1 MPMIYLKVPE
11 VGTRIIDPVTEQL
24 VDSVLS
30 KLEIRQYFENLIF
43 IDNGRT
49 AASQSDDALGNI
61 NLQGNRC
68 DVKVETLFNPSEQFW
83 DTSTD
88 ASNTASGSASRY
100 TPQYQK
106 IFFDQDAKVSVQE
119 LTMPF
124 GLVLTFDL
132 AFRTYDAAQQ
142 AISALI
148 AQNYGTMVNNTHD
161 VVFSYPVT
169 MQMMTVLY
177 AVYKCKQDYA
187 QKPFYQYVQDMA
199 TANYSFNIRA
209 YDIGKPDPVTQLV
222 IKRQQINCQ
231 ALLEFSQ
238 NEPEPK
244 REEKLPIAYTLQFVY
259 RLQFGRPNTLQITVP
274 AVVENQPLPHGL
286 FVSVPNSSLPQLPQV
301 MQTSFF
307 TNAGRDLYSKYSQR
321 EMVVRFPTYD
331 DYVIPVSSQL
341 RIYKFNPLLI
351 GITTLDSP
359 VTVVNFE
366 ALGTASLHVFV
377 KQILSQHTNA
387 DVIGYQGLF
396 NITVFSNDLPL
407 DPSLFTFDP
416 QTLQVSFTASR
427 TKNTYRIVLSEQTN
441 LKLLD
446 PKWYP
451 VLLQYRYFFPL
462 TIARN
467 LNFLST
473 MNYFTITSDDM
484 LCRLVRHVIS
494 LGQMDTLLTG
504 LITAG
509 LATYEVRHFT
519 QTIEQFADYICNT
532 KAGVT
537 PGESLS
543 DQVSRTVFDAF
554 CDACVQAGYISDINR
569 PQQYLRTPK
578 GYPYGPGQGG
588 TNTFQI
594 PLRVFNVTIA
604 PHKAT

>member
-24 VDSVLS
+24 IESVLG
-30 KLEIRQYFENLIF
+30 KLGIRQYFGDSIF

-49 AASQSDDALGNI
+49 AASQSDDGLDNI
-61 NLQGNRC
+61 NLQRNRC
-68 DVKVETLFNPSEQFW
+68 DVKVETLYNPSEQFW
-83 DTSTD
+83 DTTTD
-88 ASNTASGSASRY
+88 ASNTASGSAPRY

-106 IFFDQDAKVSVQE
+106 IFFDRDAQVSIQE

-132 AFRTYDAAQQ
+132 EFLTYDAAQQ

-148 AQNYGTMVNNTHD
+148 AQNYGTTVNNTHD

-187 QKPFYQYVQDMA
+187 QKTFYQYVQDMA
-199 TANYSFNIRA
+199 TANYSFNVRT
-209 YDIGKPDPVTQLV
+209 YDIGKPNPVTQYV
-222 IKRQQINCQ
+222 VKRQQINCQ
-231 ALLEFSQ
+231 ALLEFTQ

-259 RLQFGRPNTLQITVP
+259 RLQFGRPNTLQISIP
-274 AVVENQPLPHGL
+274 AVVENHALPHGL
-286 FVSVPNSSLPQLPQV
+286 FVSISNSSLPLLPQV

-307 TNAGRDLYSKYSQR
+307 TNTGRDLYSRYSQK
-321 EMVVRFPTYD
+321 EALVRFPAYD
-331 DYVIPVSSQL
+331 DYVIPLSSQL

-359 VTVVNFE
+359 VTVVDFT
-366 ALGTASLHVFV
+366 ALGNVSLHAFV
-377 KQILSQHTNA
+377 RAILSQHSNA

-407 DPSLFTFDP
+407 DPSLLIFDP
-416 QTLQVSFTASR
+416 QTLQVSFSASR
-427 TKNTYRIVLSEQTN
+427 IKNTYRIVLSEQTN
-441 LKLLD
+441 LKMLD

-467 LNFLST
+467 LNFLCT
-473 MNYFTITSDDM
+473 MNYFTITSDDA
-484 LCRLVRHVIS
+484 LCRLVRHVIA
-494 LGQMDTLLTG
+494 LGQMDNLLTS

-509 LATYEVRHFT
+509 AASYEVRQFT

-532 KAGVT
+532 KAGIIA
-537 PGESLS
+537 GETLL
-543 DQVSRTVFDAF
+543 DDVSRTVFDAF
-554 CDACVQAGYISDINR
+554 CDACVQAGYITETAR
-569 PQQYLRTPK
+569 PQKYLRTPK

-588 TNTFQI
+588 TDSLQI
-594 PLRVFNVTIA
+594 PLRVFNITLA